1 MTYSI
6 LFVVLVIISYV
17 IFTYNSIVSNI
28 NEIKKSWAN
37 VLTRIQQKV
46 NTIPKLE
53 ELVKEHCKFESD
65 TLEKMTELR
74 TMINSVSDK
83 EVNPKQLEEIEARSK
98 DLISKIQVSVEDYP
112 ELQSQGLYKS
122 LMAEISEL
130 EDHIASS
137 ITIYNHKV
145 CTHNTC
151 IQSFPENFVNAMFN
165 KSTEVDSFKTDEAEK
180 GVDFSPNL

>member
-98 DLISKIQVSVEDYP
+98 DLIS
-112 ELQSQGLYKS
+112 
-122 LMAEISEL
+122 
-130 EDHIASS
+130 
-137 ITIYNHKV
+137 N
-145 CTHNTC
+145 C
-151 IQSFPENFVNAMFN
+151 
-165 KSTEVDSFKTDEAEK
+165 
-180 GVDFSPNL
+180 